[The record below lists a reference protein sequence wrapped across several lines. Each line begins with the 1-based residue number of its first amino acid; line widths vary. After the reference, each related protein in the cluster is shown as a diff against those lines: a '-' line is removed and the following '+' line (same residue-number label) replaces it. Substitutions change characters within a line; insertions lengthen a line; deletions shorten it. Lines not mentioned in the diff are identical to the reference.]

1 LKICIEQILIK
12 KELFLNITNT
22 KLDLDFVRSQ
32 FPAFKDPLCKD
43 WSFFENAGGSYVP
56 KHVIHRLNNFMI
68 STKVQPY
75 AEYPMSKIAGDNMDE
90 ATELFA
96 KMINAKNKEII
107 IGGSTSVN
115 LYVLSNALK
124 YSLKPGDEV
133 IVTNQDHEANI
144 SPWRRLSE
152 VGANIK
158 EWKINVETAELDIE
172 SFENL
177 LTDKTKIVAVT
188 HCSNIVGTVN
198 NLKKI
203 SELAH
208 KKNAIVIGDGVSF
221 APHGFPDVKE
231 LGVDFYTFSL
241 YKTYGPHLALLYG
254 KEHILKKLPN
264 QNHQFLE
271 GNYPYTINPGGPN
284 HEELVSLIGIYE
296 YMMELFQH
304 HFNTT
309 NFTVREKITEVNKLI
324 SMHEEEIANPILD
337 YISKKNDLN
346 LIGKNK
352 IINKNRAPT
361 ISFTSKYKKS
371 SEISNILV
379 SNKIATRN
387 DNFYAWRCLEA
398 LKIDTDDGLV
408 RLSMSHY
415 NSKTD
420 TDRIIEALEKI

>member
-1 LKICIEQILIK
+1 M
-12 KELFLNITNT
+12 NISNI
-22 KLDLDFVRSQ
+22 KLDLEFVRSQ

-56 KHVIHRLNNFMI
+56 QQVIDRLNKFMT

-75 AEYPMSKIAGDNMDE
+75 AEYPMSKIAGENMDE

-96 KMINAKNKEII
+96 KMINANSKEII
-107 IGGSTSVN
+107 IGGSTSIN

-124 YSLKPGDEV
+124 YSIKPGDEI

-158 EWKINVETAELDIE
+158 EWKINPETAELEIE
-172 SFENL
+172 TLEKL
-177 LTDKTKIVAVT
+177 LTEKTKIIAVT
-188 HCSNIVGTVN
+188 HCSNIVGTIN
-198 NLKKI
+198 DLKKI

-208 KKNAIVIGDGVSF
+208 NKNAIVIGDGVSY

-254 KEHILKKLPN
+254 KEEILKKLPN

-296 YMMELFQH
+296 YLMNLYNH
-304 HFNTT
+304 HFNDKSSSI
-309 NFTVREKITEVNKLI
+309 REKISKINHLI
-324 SMHEEEIANPILD
+324 AKHEEEIANPILE
-337 YISKKNDLN
+337 YLNKRNDLK

-352 IINKNRAPT
+352 IENKDRAPT
-361 ISFTSKYKKS
+361 ISFTVDTRS
-371 SEISNILV
+371 SEKISKILV

-387 DNFYAWRCLEA
+387 DNFYAWRCLSA
-398 LKIDTDDGLV
+398 LGLDTNDGVV
-408 RLSMSHY
+408 RISMTHY
-415 NSKTD
+415 NSLED
-420 TDRIIEALEKI
+420 TKNLLNALNNV

>member
-1 LKICIEQILIK
+1 MAQE
-12 KELFLNITNT
+12 NI
-22 KLDLDFVRSQ
+22 KLDIEFVRSQ
-32 FPAFKDPLCKD
+32 FPTFSDPLSKD

-56 KHVIHRLNNFMI
+56 QQVIDRLNKFMI

-107 IGGSTSVN
+107 IGGSTSIN

-158 EWKINVETAELDIE
+158 EWKINPETAELEIE
-172 SFENL
+172 TFKSL

-208 KKNAIVIGDGVSF
+208 QKNAIVIGDGVSF

-231 LGVDFYTFSL
+231 LDVDFYTFSL

-254 KEHILKKLPN
+254 KEEILKKLPN
-264 QNHQFLE
+264 QNHEFLKDE
-271 GNYPYTINPGGPN
+271 YPYTINPGGPN
-284 HEELVSLIGIYE
+284 HEELCSLIGIYE
-296 YMMELFQH
+296 YIEQFYSH
-304 HFNTT
+304 HFDQNNKTL
-309 NFTVREKITEVNKLI
+309 REKINKVNELI
-324 SMHEEEIANPILD
+324 SEHEERIANPLLE
-337 YISKKNDLN
+337 YLNSRNDIK
-346 LIGKNK
+346 LIGQKK
-352 IINKNRAPT
+352 IKNKNRAPT
-361 ISFTSKYKKS
+361 ISFY
-371 SEISNILV
+371 
-379 SNKIATRN
+379 SNKISSKNLSMHLVQNEIATRN
-387 DNFYAWRCLEA
+387 DNFYAWRCLKA
-398 LKIDTDDGLV
+398 LGIDTKDGVV
-408 RLSMSHY
+408 RTRMVHY
-415 NSKTD
+415 NSEED
-420 TDRIIEALEKI
+420 TNKLIEVLMKI